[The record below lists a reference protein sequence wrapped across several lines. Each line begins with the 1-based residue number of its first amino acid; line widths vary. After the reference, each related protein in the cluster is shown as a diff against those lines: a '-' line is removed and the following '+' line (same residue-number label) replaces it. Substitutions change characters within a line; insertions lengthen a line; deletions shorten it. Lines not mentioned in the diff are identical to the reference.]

1 MRILVINCGTTSLKY
16 KLYEADEQGL
26 NLLAA
31 ASAAMRP
38 GEEPPVAGVLVALP
52 ARPDAVAHRV
62 VHGGDRFT
70 AAVRVDDEVLRTLTE
85 LTPLAPLHNGP
96 ALRAL
101 EITRTLGVP
110 IIAAFD
116 TAFFAD
122 LPHRARRY
130 ALPPIPGVHRY
141 GFHGWSHRFVMNRLA
156 ELSGDHEPTFVSLH
170 LGSGC
175 SAAALQRGKPV
186 DISMGYSP
194 LEGLIMGTR
203 AGDLD
208 PGVLL
213 HLMQEGWDAERV
225 AHLLH
230 HEAGLKALAGTADM
244 RALLSRTDAEARA
257 AVELFCYRAVK
268 YVGAYL
274 AALEGQAEAV
284 VFTGGI
290 GENAP
295 EIRER
300 ICRSLEW
307 AGLRLDFRRNAQGEE
322 QISAEGSRLRA
333 YAIRTDEESG
343 IAEEALRLII
353 DNRPTPAPAGTP

>member
-1 MRILVINCGTTSLKY
+1 VINCGSTTLKY
-16 KLYEADEQGL
+16 KLYEAQEGGL
-26 NLLAA
+26 RVLAAALVPMKPGEEAPIAGLLAA
-31 ASAAMRP
+31 
-38 GEEPPVAGVLVALP
+38 LP
-52 ARPDAVAHRV
+52 APPDAVAHRV

-70 AAVRVDDEVLRTLTE
+70 TAVRVDREILRALHE

-122 LPHRARRY
+122 LPARARRY
-130 ALPPIPGVHRY
+130 ALPPISGVHRY
-141 GFHGWSHRFVMNRLA
+141 GFHGWSHRFVMKRLA
-156 ELSGDHEPTFVSLH
+156 RLSGEREPTFVSLH

-175 SAAALQRGKPV
+175 SAAAIRLGKPV

-203 AGDLD
+203 AGDVD

-213 HLMQEGWDAERV
+213 HLLHEGWDAERLG
-225 AHLLH
+225 HLLH

-244 RALLSRTDAEARA
+244 RELLSRTDAEAQE

-268 YVGAYL
+268 YVGGYL
-274 AALEGQAEAV
+274 AALEGKAQALI
-284 VFTGGI
+284 FTGGI
-290 GENAP
+290 GENAAA
-295 EIRER
+295 IRER

-307 AGLRLDFRRNAQGEE
+307 AGVQLDSGRNARGEE
-322 QISAEGSRLRA
+322 RISSDSSPLHA
-333 YAIRTDEESG
+333 YAIRTDEEAG
-343 IAEEALRLII
+343 IAEEALRLLQES
-353 DNRPTPAPAGTP
+353 PTPRA

>member
-1 MRILVINCGTTSLKY
+1 MRILVINCGSTTLKY
-16 KLYEADEQGL
+16 KLYDAQEREL

-31 ASAAMRP
+31 ESIPVQP
-38 GEEPPVAGVLVALP
+38 GDEAPIADVLAALP
-52 ARPDAVAHRV
+52 APPDAVAHRV

-70 AAVRVDDEVLRTLTE
+70 TAVRVDGGILRVLHE

-122 LPHRARRY
+122 LPARARRY

-141 GFHGWSHRFVMNRLA
+141 GFHGWSHRFVMKRLA
-156 ELSGDHEPTFVSLH
+156 TLSGERQPTFVSLH

-175 SAAALQRGKPV
+175 SAAAVRLGKPV

-203 AGDLD
+203 AGDVD

-213 HLMQEGWDAERV
+213 HLLHEGWDAGRLG
-225 AHLLH
+225 HLLH

-244 RALLSRTDAEARA
+244 RELLSRTDAEARE
-257 AVELFCYRAVK
+257 AVELFCYRVVK
-268 YVGAYL
+268 YVGGYL
-274 AALEGQAEAV
+274 AALEGNAQALI
-284 VFTGGI
+284 FTGGI
-290 GENAP
+290 GENAAA
-295 EIRER
+295 IRER

-307 AGLRLDFRRNAQGEE
+307 AGVQLDSRRNARGEE
-322 QISAEGSRLRA
+322 RISAEGSALHA
-333 YAIRTDEESG
+333 YAIRTDEEAG
-343 IAEEALRLII
+343 IAEEALRLLQES
-353 DNRPTPAPAGTP
+353 PTPHP

>member
-1 MRILVINCGTTSLKY
+1 
-16 KLYEADEQGL
+16 
-26 NLLAA
+26 
-31 ASAAMRP
+31 
-38 GEEPPVAGVLVALP
+38 
-52 ARPDAVAHRV
+52 
-62 VHGGDRFT
+62 VHSGDRFT
-70 AAVRVDDEVLRTLTE
+70 TAVRVDGEILRVLHE

-122 LPHRARRY
+122 LPARARRY

-141 GFHGWSHRFVMNRLA
+141 GFHGWSHRFVMKRLA
-156 ELSGDHEPTFVSLH
+156 TLSGEGEPTFVSLH

-175 SAAALQRGKPV
+175 SAAAVLRGQPV

-213 HLMQEGWDAERV
+213 HLLHQGWDADRLG
-225 AHLLH
+225 HLLH
-230 HEAGLKALAGTADM
+230 QEAGLKALAGTTDM
-244 RALLSRTDAEARA
+244 RELLSRTDAQAQE

-268 YVGAYL
+268 YVGGYL
-274 AALEGQAEAV
+274 AALEGKAQALI
-284 VFTGGI
+284 FTGGI

-300 ICRSLEW
+300 ICQSLGW
-307 AGLRLDFRRNAQGEE
+307 AGLRLDPRRNARGEE
-322 QISAEGSRLRA
+322 RISIKGSALSA
-333 YAIRTDEESG
+333 YAIRTDEEAG
-343 IAEEALRLII
+343 IAEEALRLLQES
-353 DNRPTPAPAGTP
+353 PAPHL

>member
-1 MRILVINCGTTSLKY
+1 MRLLVINCGSTSLKY
-16 KLYEADEQGL
+16 KLYEAQEHGL
-26 NLLAA
+26 SLLAA
-31 ASAAMRP
+31 ASVAMRP
-38 GEEPPVAGVLVALP
+38 GEEPPVAGVLAALP

-70 AAVRVDDEVLRTLTE
+70 AAVRVDDEVLRALTE

-96 ALRAL
+96 ALCAL
-101 EITRTLGVP
+101 EITRALGIP

-122 LPHRARRY
+122 LPARARRY
-130 ALPPIPGVHRY
+130 ALPAIPGVHRY
-141 GFHGWSHRFVMNRLA
+141 GFHGWSHRFVMKRLA
-156 ELSGDHEPTFVSLH
+156 ALSGDPSPTFVSLH

-175 SAAALQRGKPV
+175 SAAAIRRGKPV

-203 AGDLD
+203 AGDVD

-213 HLMQEGWDAERV
+213 HLLQEGWDAERMS
-225 AHLLH
+225 HLLH
-230 HEAGLKALAGTADM
+230 YEAGLKALAGTASM
-244 RALLSRTDAEARA
+244 RELLSRPDPEARE

-268 YVGAYL
+268 YTGAYL
-274 AALEGQAEAV
+274 AGLEGETQALA
-284 VFTGGI
+284 FTGGI

-295 EIRER
+295 EIRAR

-307 AGLRLDFRRNAQGEE
+307 AGLRIDSTRNARGDE
-322 QISAEGSRLRA
+322 QISPPGSPLRV
-333 YAIRTDEESG
+333 YAIRTDEEAG
-343 IAEEALRLII
+343 IAEEALGLLQ
-353 DNRPTPAPAGTP
+353 DWPTLQS

>member
-1 MRILVINCGTTSLKY
+1 MRILVINCGSTTLKY
-16 KLYEADEQGL
+16 KLYDAGKGGL
-26 NLLAA
+26 SLLAA
-31 ASAAMRP
+31 ASVPLKP
-38 GEEPPVAGVLVALP
+38 GDEAPIADVLALLP
-52 ARPDAVAHRV
+52 APPDAVAHRV

-70 AAVRVDDEVLRTLTE
+70 TAVRVDEEVLRALHE

-101 EITRTLGVP
+101 EITRTLDVP

-122 LPHRARRY
+122 LPARARRY

-141 GFHGWSHRFVMNRLA
+141 GFHGWSHRFVMKRLA
-156 ELSGDHEPTFVSLH
+156 TLSGAREPTFVSLH

-175 SAAALQRGKPV
+175 SAAAVRLGRPV
-186 DISMGYSP
+186 DVSMGYSP

-203 AGDLD
+203 AGDVD

-213 HLMQEGWDAERV
+213 HLLHEGWDAEKLGR
-225 AHLLH
+225 LLH

-244 RALLSRTDAEARA
+244 RELLSRTDAEAQE

-268 YVGAYL
+268 YVGGYL
-274 AALEGQAEAV
+274 AALEGKAQAL

-300 ICRSLEW
+300 ICQSLRW
-307 AGLRLDFRRNAQGEE
+307 AGLRLDPRRNVRGEE
-322 QISAEGSRLRA
+322 RISIEGSALSA
-333 YAIRTDEESG
+333 YAIQTDEEVG
-343 IAEEALRLII
+343 IAEEALHLLQQSPIV
-353 DNRPTPAPAGTP
+353 P

>member
-1 MRILVINCGTTSLKY
+1 MGPGG
-16 KLYEADEQGL
+16 EA
-26 NLLAA
+26 
-31 ASAAMRP
+31 
-38 GEEPPVAGVLVALP
+38 PVAGVLAALP
-52 ARPDAVAHRV
+52 EAPDAVAHRV

-70 AAVRVDDEVLRTLTE
+70 KAVLVTSEILRQLHE

-122 LPHRARRY
+122 LPARARRY

-141 GFHGWSHRFVMNRLA
+141 GFHGWSHRFVMKRLA
-156 ELSGDHEPTFVSLH
+156 TLSGEREPTFVSLH

-175 SAAALQRGKPV
+175 SAAAVRLGKPV

-194 LEGLIMGTR
+194 LEGLIMGSR
-203 AGDLD
+203 AGDVD

-213 HLMQEGWDAERV
+213 HLLQEGWDAEKLGR
-225 AHLLH
+225 LLH
-230 HEAGLKALAGTADM
+230 HDAGLKALAGTADM
-244 RALLSRTDAEARA
+244 RELLSRTDAEARE

-268 YVGAYL
+268 YVGGYL
-274 AALEGQAEAV
+274 AALEGKAQALI
-284 VFTGGI
+284 FTGGI

-300 ICRSLEW
+300 ICRPLGW
-307 AGLRLDFRRNAQGEE
+307 AGLRLDARRNAGGEE
-322 QISAEGSRLRA
+322 RISAEGSALGV
-333 YAIRTDEESG
+333 YAIRTDEEAG
-343 IAEEALRLII
+343 IAEETLHLLQESPI
-353 DNRPTPAPAGTP
+353 PS

>member
-1 MRILVINCGTTSLKY
+1 MRILVINCGSTTLKY
-16 KLYEADEQGL
+16 KLYDAQEREL

-31 ASAAMRP
+31 ELVPVQP
-38 GEEPPVAGVLVALP
+38 GDEAPIAGVLAALP
-52 ARPDAVAHRV
+52 APPDAVAHRV

-70 AAVRVDDEVLRTLTE
+70 TAVRVDNEILRHLHQ

-122 LPHRARRY
+122 LPARARRY
-130 ALPPIPGVHRY
+130 ALPSIPGVHRY
-141 GFHGWSHRFVMNRLA
+141 GFHGWSHRFVMQRLA
-156 ELSGDHEPTFVSLH
+156 TLSGDHHPTFVSLH

-175 SAAALQRGKPV
+175 SAAAVQLGKPV

-203 AGDLD
+203 AGDVD

-213 HLMQEGWDAERV
+213 HLLHEGWDAKRLES
-225 AHLLH
+225 LLH
-230 HEAGLKALAGTADM
+230 HEAGLKALAGTTDM
-244 RALLSRTDAEARA
+244 RELLARTDAEAQE

-268 YVGAYL
+268 YVGSYL
-274 AALEGQAEAV
+274 AALEGKAQAL

-290 GENAP
+290 GENAA

-307 AGLRLDFRRNAQGEE
+307 AGVRLDRPRNARGEE
-322 QISAEGSRLRA
+322 RISSDDSPLRA
-333 YAIRTDEESG
+333 YAIRTDEEAG
-343 IAEEALRLII
+343 IAEEALRLLQES
-353 DNRPTPAPAGTP
+353 PTPRP

>member
-1 MRILVINCGTTSLKY
+1 MRILVINCGSTSFKY
-16 KLYEADEQGL
+16 KLYETEQQRL
-26 NLLAA
+26 SLLAA
-31 ASAAMRP
+31 ASVSMKP
-38 GEEPPVAGVLVALP
+38 GTEAPVATVLAGLP

-70 AAVRVDDEVLRTLTE
+70 TAVRVDREILRVLHE

-122 LPHRARRY
+122 LPARARRY
-130 ALPPIPGVHRY
+130 ALPSIPGVHRY
-141 GFHGWSHRFVMNRLA
+141 GFHGWSHRFVMQRLA
-156 ELSGDHEPTFVSLH
+156 ALSGEREPTFISLH

-175 SAAALQRGKPV
+175 SAAAIRRGKPV

-194 LEGLIMGTR
+194 LEGLVMGTR
-203 AGDLD
+203 AGDVD

-213 HLMQEGWDAERV
+213 HLLHLGWDAERLG
-225 AHLLH
+225 HLLH

-244 RALLSRTDAEARA
+244 RELLSRTDAEAQE
-257 AVELFCYRAVK
+257 AVELFCFRAVK
-268 YVGAYL
+268 YVGGYL
-274 AALEGQAEAV
+274 AALEGKAQALI
-284 VFTGGI
+284 FTGGI

-295 EIRER
+295 EIREM

-307 AGLRLDFRRNAQGEE
+307 AGVRLDRRRNARGEE
-322 QISAEGSRLRA
+322 RISAEGSPLSA
-333 YAIRTDEESG
+333 YAIRTNEEEG
-343 IAEEALRLII
+343 IAEEALRLLQKS
-353 DNRPTPAPAGTP
+353 PTSQH

>member
-1 MRILVINCGTTSLKY
+1 MRILVINCGSTTLKY
-16 KLYEADEQGL
+16 KLYEAQQQRL
-26 NLLAA
+26 SPLAA
-31 ASAAMRP
+31 GSVPMKAA
-38 GEEPPVAGVLVALP
+38 EQALVEGVLAALP
-52 ARPDAVAHRV
+52 AKPDAVAHRL

-70 AAVRVDDEVLRTLTE
+70 ATVRVDDEVLRALTE

-141 GFHGWSHRFVMNRLA
+141 GFHGWSHRSMMKRLA
-156 ELSGDHEPTFVSLH
+156 TLTGNRAPTFVSLH

-175 SAAALQRGKPV
+175 SAAAIRRGKPV
-186 DISMGYSP
+186 DTSMGYSP

-203 AGDLD
+203 AGDVD

-213 HLMQEGWDAERV
+213 HLMQEGWSSERLGQV
-225 AHLLH
+225 LH

-244 RALLSRTDAEARA
+244 RELLSRTDPAAAE

-274 AALEGQAEAV
+274 AALEGDTQAL

-295 EIRER
+295 EIRAR
-300 ICRSLEW
+300 VCRPLAW
-307 AGLRLDFRRNAQGEE
+307 AGLRLDSTRNARGDE
-322 QISAEGSRLRA
+322 QISPVGAPLSV
-333 YAIRTDEESG
+333 YAIRTDEEAG
-343 IAEEALRLII
+343 IAKDALRLLHVE
-353 DNRPTPAPAGTP
+353 P

>member
-1 MRILVINCGTTSLKY
+1 MRILVINCGSTTLKY
-16 KLYEADEQGL
+16 KLYEAQEAGL
-26 NLLAA
+26 RILAA
-31 ASAAMRP
+31 ALVPMKP
-38 GEEPPVAGVLVALP
+38 GEEAPIAGVLAALP
-52 ARPDAVAHRV
+52 APPDAVAHRV

-70 AAVRVDDEVLRTLTE
+70 TAVRVDGEVLRQLQE

-101 EITRTLGVP
+101 ESTRTLGVP

-122 LPHRARRY
+122 LPARARRY
-130 ALPPIPGVHRY
+130 ALPSIPGVHRY
-141 GFHGWSHRFVMNRLA
+141 GFHGWSHRFVMRWLA
-156 ELSGDHEPTFVSLH
+156 TLSGDHHPTFVSLH

-175 SAAALQRGKPV
+175 SAAAVLRGKPV

-213 HLMQEGWDAERV
+213 HLLHQGWDADRLGQ
-225 AHLLH
+225 LLH
-230 HEAGLKALAGTADM
+230 HEAGLKALAGTTDM
-244 RALLSRTDAEARA
+244 RELLSRTDPRA
-257 AVELFCYRAVK
+257 QEAVELFCYRVVK
-268 YVGAYL
+268 YVGGYL
-274 AALEGQAEAV
+274 AALEGKAQAL

-295 EIRER
+295 EIRDR
-300 ICRSLEW
+300 VCRSLEW
-307 AGLRLDFRRNAQGEE
+307 AGVRLDPRRNARGEGR
-322 QISAEGSRLRA
+322 ISAEGSPLST
-333 YAIRTDEESG
+333 YAIRTDEEAG
-343 IAEEALRLII
+343 IAEEALGLLQQ
-353 DNRPTPAPAGTP
+353 APSV

>member
-1 MRILVINCGTTSLKY
+1 MRILVVNCGSTSLKY
-16 KLYEADEQGL
+16 KLYESQERTL
-26 NLLAA
+26 SLLAA
-31 ASAAMRP
+31 ASVFLRP
-38 GEEPPVAGVLVALP
+38 GEEAPVAGVLAVLP

-70 AAVRVDDEVLRTLTE
+70 KSVLVDDEVLRALTE

-101 EITRTLGVP
+101 EFTRSLGVP
-110 IIAAFD
+110 VIAAFD

-122 LPHRARRY
+122 LPPRARRY
-130 ALPPIPGVHRY
+130 ALPSIPGVRRY
-141 GFHGWSHRFVMNRLA
+141 GFHGWSHRFVMKRLA
-156 ELSGDHEPTFVSLH
+156 ALSGDAEPTFVSLH

-175 SAAALQRGKPV
+175 SAAAIRRGKPV
-186 DISMGYSP
+186 DVSMGYSP

-203 AGDLD
+203 AGDVD

-213 HLMQEGWDAERV
+213 HLVQEGWDAERLG
-225 AHLLH
+225 HLLH
-230 HEAGLKALAGTADM
+230 HDAGLKALAGTADM
-244 RALLSRTDAEARA
+244 RELLSRSDLEAQE

-274 AALEGQAEAV
+274 AALDGETQAL

-295 EIRER
+295 SIRER
-300 ICRSLEW
+300 ICRSLAW
-307 AGLRLDFRRNAQGEE
+307 AGLRLDSARNARGEE
-322 QISAEGSRLRA
+322 QISAAGSPLGA
-333 YAIRTDEESG
+333 YAIRTDEEAG
-343 IAEEALRLII
+343 IAEAALRLLEESA
-353 DNRPTPAPAGTP
+353 TPNP

>member
-1 MRILVINCGTTSLKY
+1 MRILVINCGSTTLKY
-16 KLYEADEQGL
+16 KLYDAQEGRL

-31 ASAAMRP
+31 AIVPLKP
-38 GEEPPVAGVLVALP
+38 GDEAPIADVLATLP
-52 ARPDAVAHRV
+52 APPEAVAHRV

-70 AAVRVDDEVLRTLTE
+70 TPVRVDSDILRQLHE

-116 TAFFAD
+116 TAFFAE
-122 LPHRARRY
+122 LPARARRY

-141 GFHGWSHRFVMNRLA
+141 GFHGWSHRFVMKRLA
-156 ELSGDHEPTFVSLH
+156 TLSGEGQPTFVSLH

-175 SAAALQRGKPV
+175 SAAAIRLGKPV

-203 AGDLD
+203 AGDVD

-213 HLMQEGWDAERV
+213 HLLHEGWDAERLG
-225 AHLLH
+225 HMLH

-244 RALLSRTDAEARA
+244 RELLSRTDAEAQE

-268 YVGAYL
+268 YVGGYL
-274 AALEGQAEAV
+274 AALEGKTQALI
-284 VFTGGI
+284 FTGGI
-290 GENAP
+290 GENAAA
-295 EIRER
+295 IRER

-307 AGLRLDFRRNAQGEE
+307 AGVQLDPRRNARGEE
-322 QISAEGSRLRA
+322 RISAEGSALQA
-333 YAIRTDEESG
+333 YAIRTDEEAG
-343 IAEEALRLII
+343 IAEEALRLLQES
-353 DNRPTPAPAGTP
+353 PTPHP

>member
-1 MRILVINCGTTSLKY
+1 MRILVINCGSTTLKY
-16 KLYEADEQGL
+16 KLYDAREGGL
-26 NLLAA
+26 DLLAA
-31 ASAAMRP
+31 ALIPMKTEDEAP
-38 GEEPPVAGVLVALP
+38 IAGVLAALP
-52 ARPDAVAHRV
+52 EPPDAVAHRV

-70 AAVRVDDEVLRTLTE
+70 KAVRVDNEVLRHLHR

-122 LPHRARRY
+122 LPVRARRY
-130 ALPPIPGVHRY
+130 ALPSIPGIRRY
-141 GFHGWSHRFVMNRLA
+141 GFHGWSHRSVMQRLA
-156 ELSGDHEPTFVSLH
+156 TLSGDDHPTFVSLH

-175 SAAALQRGKPV
+175 SAAAVQLGKPV

-203 AGDLD
+203 AGDVD

-213 HLMQEGWDAERV
+213 HLLHEGWDVERLEY
-225 AHLLH
+225 LLH
-230 HEAGLKALAGTADM
+230 HEAGLKALAGTTDM
-244 RALLSRTDAEARA
+244 RELLARSDVEARE
-257 AVELFCYRAVK
+257 AVEIFCYRVVK
-268 YVGAYL
+268 YVGSYL
-274 AALEGQAEAV
+274 AALEGKAQAL

-290 GENAP
+290 GENAAK
-295 EIRER
+295 IRER

-307 AGLRLDFRRNAQGEE
+307 AGVRLDPTRNASGEE
-322 QISAEGSRLRA
+322 RISAEGSALSA
-333 YAIRTDEESG
+333 YTIRTDEETG
-343 IAEEALRLII
+343 IAEEALRILQES
-353 DNRPTPAPAGTP
+353 PTVHR